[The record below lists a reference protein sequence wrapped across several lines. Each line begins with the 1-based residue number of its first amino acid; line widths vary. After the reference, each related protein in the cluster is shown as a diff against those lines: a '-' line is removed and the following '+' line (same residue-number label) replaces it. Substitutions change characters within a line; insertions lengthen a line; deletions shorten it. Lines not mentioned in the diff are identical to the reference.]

1 MSQIQYRQVGDYKIP
16 NIKLPEEENVTLGR
30 YGMMRMKFL
39 QQNKS
44 GISVGGD
51 IQGNITRLDNLISRL
66 PDRLEACKEKLAETE
81 KQIENAK
88 AEIERPFPKE
98 QELKEKSE
106 RLAELN
112 ALLDMDHKDNEIDEG
127 EVSSNEPER
136 KERNIAK

>member
-1 MSQIQYRQVGDYKIP
+1 
-16 NIKLPEEENVTLGR
+16 
-30 YGMMRMKFL
+30 MRMKFL

>member
-1 MSQIQYRQVGDYKIP
+1 MYLSFNSFEKEY
-16 NIKLPEEENVTLGR
+16 NVTLEGA
-30 YGMMRMKFL
+30 L
-39 QQNKS
+39 QHS
-44 GISVGGD
+44 ISVGAD

-88 AEIERPFPKE
+88 AEIARPFPKE

-112 ALLDMDHKDNEIDEG
+112 ALLDMDHKDNEIVDG
-127 EVSSNEPER
+127 ETLDQ
-136 KERNIAK
+136 KESRETTKEIGRT